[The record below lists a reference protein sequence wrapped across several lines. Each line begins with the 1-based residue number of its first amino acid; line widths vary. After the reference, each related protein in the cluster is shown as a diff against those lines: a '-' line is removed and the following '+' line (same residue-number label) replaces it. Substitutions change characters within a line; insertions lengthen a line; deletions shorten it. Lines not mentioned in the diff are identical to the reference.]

1 MSLES
6 KLADYDR
13 RAEPAVDWLLA
24 FLAEYRE
31 ALIHLGRGRQVRGHF
46 EYQDKRL
53 YEFGPERLAA
63 EIAEEL
69 ADAIVYAARRLD
81 LPPAD

>member
-1 MSLES
+1 MSLDS

-13 RAEPAVDWLLA
+13 TADAAVTWLVN
-24 FLAEYRE
+24 FLEDYRE
-31 ALIHLGRGRQVRGHF
+31 PLIHLGRGRQVSGHF
-46 EYQDKRL
+46 LYGDKL
-53 YEFGPERLAA
+53 MYEFDRERLAA

-81 LPPAD
+81 IA